1 MYIPG
6 EYYRLAGITILLCES
21 PGIFITNQGR
31 RARVHSDKLEHL
43 PNYIKDGGEPFA
55 LGKHVGLHQ
64 SPLKVKKD
72 S

>member
-21 PGIFITNQGR
+21 PGIFITSHGM
-31 RARVHSDKLEHL
+31 RARVHSDKLVHL
-43 PNYIKDGGEPFA
+43 PNYLKDGGEPFA
-55 LGKHVGLHQ
+55 LGK
-64 SPLKVKKD
+64 KVHD